1 MGLTLSVTTLTLVYS
16 TKTVS
21 ARLFSEMMAA
31 IMIFVNSSTIRSD
44 AVLSAM
50 RLDRFAP
57 DVVRLSRTEVL
68 LKWTVSLK
76 YIQSYAGKQF
86 ILPGSCQHGFGS
98 LDGMR

>member
-1 MGLTLSVTTLTLVYS
+1 MTALTLEYS
-16 TKTVS
+16 TNTVS
-21 ARLFSEMMAA
+21 ARVFSEMIAA

-50 RLDRFAP
+50 RLDRLAP
-57 DVVRLSRTEVL
+57 DAVRVSRTEVL
-68 LKWTVSLK
+68 LQWNVSLK
-76 YIQSYAGKQF
+76 YIQSHGSKQF